1 MAKSLQEQLLAAGLA
16 DEKKARQVRDEQRKA
31 KKQQKQKKASA
42 PSEAEERRQ
51 RAQQAQAEKAERD
64 REINRQRQVDA
75 ERKAIRAQV
84 RQIVQQHG
92 VDRGNG
98 DVAYNFVL
106 DRKVKKIYVTAEL
119 SDQLARGRLGIV
131 GLDDAFHLLPAVVI
145 EKIRQ
150 RDTETPVV
158 LAQPDNADTPDE
170 DDPYADY
177 QIPDDLMW

>member
-16 DEKKARQVRDEQRKA
+16 DEKKARQIRDEQRKA
-31 KKQQKQKKASA
+31 KKQQKQQKSA
-42 PSEAEERRQ
+42 PNEADERRQ

-64 REINRQRQVDA
+64 REINRQRQLEA

-84 RQIVQQHG
+84 RQIVGQHG
-92 VDRGNG
+92 INRGAG

-106 DRKVKKIYVTAEL
+106 DKKVKKIYVTAAQ

-131 GLDDAFHLLPAVVI
+131 ALGDDFHLVPAVVA

-150 RDTETPVV
+150 RDLETPVV
-158 LAQPDNADTPDE
+158 LAQRASSETSDE